1 MENKPGKAKQEMRN
15 YYRKPWKKLA
25 LPASWESAMN
35 NLSGGY
41 TWPPMTPILPRV
53 IAPVVPGTC
62 PRKPVPKLWKLGQ
75 GIHEQAASGVIV
87 TSANPWISSFA
98 QWSIW
103 GNVLDGSSNTM
114 WFFFKLSR
122 NWTQVTY
129 QWLEGVWHYNIQAR
143 TGRLWV
149 LNLPFA
155 DFTYKAYLEA
165 MFDAWWKQG
174 VWALCVTVLF

>member
-1 MENKPGKAKQEMRN
+1 MDAAKFVLGKEKVFCVDWTSHINDIIVNSWLFTSQMENKPGKAKQEMRN

-25 LPASWESAMN
+25 LPASWECAMN

-62 PRKPVPKLWKLGQ
+62 PWKPVQKLWKLGQ

-114 WFFFKLSR
+114 RFFF
-122 NWTQVTY
+122 
-129 QWLEGVWHYNIQAR
+129 
-143 TGRLWV
+143 
-149 LNLPFA
+149 
-155 DFTYKAYLEA
+155 
-165 MFDAWWKQG
+165 
-174 VWALCVTVLF
+174 